1 VVNTIIVHKPDADV
15 REVWITAADIIET
28 NGLAID
34 AMVDYVA
41 ASETLMSLR
50 QAPVCTIG
58 AIRIAYGHDPDDP
71 DANGARCPAL
81 AALAD
86 WLIRTQQAT
95 CTGVKPGA
103 ELDPGDVIST
113 LAIWSDRLA
122 DAGGAD
128 AVIAGLRAAARE
140 WEVMPSTS

>member
-1 VVNTIIVHKPDADV
+1 MNTIIIHQPGADV
-15 REVWITAADIIET
+15 RAVWITAADIIAA

-41 ASETLMSLR
+41 AETLPSLR

-71 DANGARCPAL
+71 DANGQRCPAL

-86 WLIRTQQAT
+86 WLIRTQQARRD
-95 CTGVKPGA
+95 GEPGA
-103 ELDPGDVIST
+103 ELDPVDVITT
-113 LAIWSDRLA
+113 LATWSDRLA

-128 AVIAGLRAAARE
+128 AVIAGLRNAAHK